1 MDPFEI
7 LARLGTDDTPTD
19 EELSEAYDALG
30 ELKASA
36 ISERNVADATNLTE
50 ARKLVRDEQAA
61 RAEARA
67 AEDARLAEL
76 AADLQE
82 ADESPDDDED
92 DEPAET
98 AGAAPK
104 LDEIK
109 ASVRS
114 QRARI
119 SEEAAQVNPHPHLH
133 VETGGLAGGQ
143 RLPADPTV
151 GDMADLFAKFGHS
164 KDTGRHTLV
173 SMRWDIPEERKLSH
187 NIGQSQ
193 RVLDATLGG
202 EATTFEAIA
211 AAGGICGPLEAVYT
225 IPNIG
230 SLERPIRDTALT
242 RFGVTTRGGIRY
254 IPADRPSR
262 TSMGEG
268 TAVWT
273 SENDISPSSPAEKP
287 CIHVSCTDECTAKVD
302 AITACA
308 TVGNL
313 AAIFS
318 PEQWQTALH
327 QLRVAHARLAE
338 QNLLAGIDA
347 GSIAATLDAS
357 TLGGAIPG
365 VLGAVDRAV
374 AAIRSRERLSE
385 STAFRAIFDGWVLQL
400 LRGHFTG
407 NAWAGQTGAPGVADG
422 AIRSWFANRG
432 VTATFTA
439 DDSVYAAQTAG
450 ALLGF
455 PATTT
460 VRVYPEGTWLYLDGG
475 TLDLG
480 TQIVDSTLIKTND
493 RQAFMETFEGTAKRT
508 APCDAAG
515 DDSLSITVSNL
526 ALDCVCP
533 PTVVDSV

>member
-1 MDPFEI
+1 MDPYEI
-7 LARLGTDDTPTD
+7 LAKLGTDDAPSDD
-19 EELSEAYDALG
+19 ELAAAYDALG
-30 ELKASA
+30 ELKQSA
-36 ISERNVADATNLTE
+36 ITEKNLADAKNLTD
-50 ARKLVRDEQAA
+50 ARKLIRDEQSA

-67 AEDARLAEL
+67 ALDAELAEL
-76 AADLQE
+76 ADDL
-82 ADESPDDDED
+82 DDDEASDDTDDGDAPDEAD
-92 DEPAET
+92 DETAE
-98 AGAAPK
+98 APN
-104 LDEIK
+104 LDNIR

-119 SEEAAQVNPHPHLH
+119 SEEAAAVNPHPHLH
-133 VETGGLAGGQ
+133 VETGGLAGGT
-143 RLPADPTV
+143 RLPSDPSVADL
-151 GDMADLFAKFGHS
+151 ADLFSRHGRS
-164 KDTGRHTLV
+164 KDQGRHTLV
-173 SMRWDIPEERKLSH
+173 SMRWDIPEDRKLSH
-187 NIGQSQ
+187 NIGESQ
-193 RVLDATLGG
+193 RVLDSVLSDQAT
-202 EATTFEAIA
+202 AFEAIA
-211 AAGGICGPLEAVYT
+211 AAGGICGPLEAVYG

-230 SLERPIRDTALT
+230 SLERPVRDTAFT

-254 IPADRPSR
+254 IPADRPSLGNL
-262 TSMGEG
+262 TEG

-273 SENDISPSSPAEKP
+273 SDNDVSPTSPAEKP
-287 CIHVSCTDECTAKVD
+287 CIHVNCGEECTAKVD

-308 TVGNL
+308 TVGNFE
-313 AAIFS
+313 AIYS
-318 PEQWQTALH
+318 TEQWNVALH

-347 GSIAATLDAS
+347 GSIAATLDAA

-385 STAFRAIFDGWVLQL
+385 STGFRVVLDGWLRQVL
-400 LRGHFTG
+400 RSHFTRQ
-407 NAWAGQTGAPGVADG
+407 APAGQTGAPGIGDM
-422 AIRSWFANRG
+422 AISSWFANRG
-432 VTATFTA
+432 VSVTFTG

-450 ALLGF
+450 ALAGF

-480 TQIVDSTLIKTND
+480 TQIVDSALIKTND

-515 DDSLSITVSNL
+515 DDSLSITISNL
-526 ALDCVCP
+526 DLDCLC
-533 PTVVDSV
+533 DGAA

>member
-7 LARLGTDDTPTD
+7 LSRLGTDDAPTD
-19 EELSEAYDALG
+19 DQLAEAYEALG

-36 ISERNVADATNLTE
+36 IAERNVADATNLTE
-50 ARKLVRDEQAA
+50 ARKLIRDEQAA

-76 AADLQE
+76 AADLAE
-82 ADESPDDDED
+82 SADDADDED
-92 DEPAET
+92 EEPVAEEG
-98 AGAAPK
+98 AKAAPK
-104 LDEIK
+104 LDDIR

-133 VETGGLAGGQ
+133 IETGGLAGGQ
-143 RLPADPTV
+143 RLPADPKV
-151 GDMADLFAKFGHS
+151 SDMADLFAKFGHS

-173 SMRWDIPEERKLSH
+173 SMRWDIPDDRKLSH

-193 RVLDATLGG
+193 RVLDSVLSDDATN
-202 EATTFEAIA
+202 FEAVA

-225 IPNIG
+225 IPEIG
-230 SLERPIRDTALT
+230 SLARPIRDSALT

-262 TSMGEG
+262 TSMGDG
-268 TAVWT
+268 TVVWT
-273 SENDISPSSPAEKP
+273 EANDVSPSSPAEKP
-287 CIHVSCTDECTAKVD
+287 CIHVDCTDECTAKVD

-385 STAFRAIFDGWVLQL
+385 STGFRAIFDGWILQV
-400 LRGHFTG
+400 LRGHFTRQ
-407 NAWAGQTGAPGVADG
+407 APAGQTGAPGVADA
-422 AIRSWFANRG
+422 AIRTWFANRG

-455 PATTT
+455 PSTTT

-515 DDSLSITVSNL
+515 DDSLSITISNL
-526 ALDCVCP
+526 DLGCLCDGAA
-533 PTVVDSV
+533 